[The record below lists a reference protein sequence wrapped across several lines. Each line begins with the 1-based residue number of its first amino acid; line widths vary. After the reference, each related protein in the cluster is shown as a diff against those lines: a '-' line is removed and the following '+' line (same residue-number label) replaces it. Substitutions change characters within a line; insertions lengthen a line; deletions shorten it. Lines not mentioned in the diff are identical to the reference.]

1 MSDQENQNTDDQQNN
16 EQGQQNQNQNQGNWN
31 QGNQQQ
37 QGNWNQGSQ
46 QQGNWQQGN
55 QQQGNWQ
62 QSQNSFGQSA
72 NDFRQGYN
80 QMASGQDNKKVLAGL
95 LGIFLGGF
103 GVHKFILGYNTEGI
117 ILLSIFLISLPLMC
131 VIIGMLTIYIPFIIG
146 LIEGIIYLTKSDEEF
161 YQTYQVRKKAWF

>member
-1 MSDQENQNTDDQQNN
+1 MNDQENQNTGDQQNN
-16 EQGQQNQNQNQGNWN
+16 EQGQQNQNQGNWN
-31 QGNQQQ
+31 QGN
-37 QGNWNQGSQ
+37 Q

-117 ILLSIFLISLPLMC
+117 ILLGIFLVSLPLMC
-131 VIIGMLTIYIPFIIG
+131 IFIGMLTVYIPFIIG

-161 YQTYQVRKKAWF
+161 YQTYQLRKNAWF

>member
-1 MSDQENQNTDDQQNN
+1 MNYQENQNTGDQQNN
-16 EQGQQNQNQNQGNWN
+16 EQGQQNQNQGNWN
-31 QGNQQQ
+31 QGN
-37 QGNWNQGSQ
+37 Q

-131 VIIGMLTIYIPFIIG
+131 VIIGMLTIY
-146 LIEGIIYLTKSDEEF
+146 
-161 YQTYQVRKKAWF
+161 